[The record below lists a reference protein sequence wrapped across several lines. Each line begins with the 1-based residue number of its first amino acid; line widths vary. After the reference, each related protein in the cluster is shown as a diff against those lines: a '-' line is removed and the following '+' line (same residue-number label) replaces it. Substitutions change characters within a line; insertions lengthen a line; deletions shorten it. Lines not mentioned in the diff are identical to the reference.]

1 MLITIVL
8 ILFYLLT
15 PIFLIYLAHVSKTFN
30 KIGAVV
36 MAYGL
41 GLFVGNIGLFPRASE
56 ALVAILGGKAFLPQ
70 AEMLNHFASGKI
82 TESDLNLNHI
92 HSVQDLIM
100 SIAIPIALPLLLFSL
115 DIKRWIKLAKE
126 AFLSLVLGVSS
137 LIIVLIAGFF
147 MFKDH
152 INESW
157 KIAGMLIGVYT
168 GGTPNL
174 AAVGTALDVSPNN
187 FVLVNT
193 YDMVLGSIC
202 LLFLLTGAQKIFN
215 KVLPHFNESHEKF
228 KLKKVVN
235 ENEGIDNYLGMLT
248 KRGIFQLGKALGLSI
263 LILGIS
269 FGISLLVP
277 KSSQMVIII
286 LSITTLGLI
295 LGTINSI
302 SSIEKT
308 FQLGMYF
315 IIVFSLVVASMAD
328 LRSMFQIDF
337 LHLFLFVALVVFGSM
352 AVHVFLSYLFK
363 VDSDTTI
370 ITISALTFSPPFIP
384 VVAAALKN
392 KEIIITGI
400 TSGIL
405 GYAFGNY
412 LGVAMAY
419 FLKGFL

>member
-1 MLITIVL
+1 MIL
-8 ILFYLLT
+8 ILSLFLFY
-15 PIFLIYLAHVSKTFN
+15 FLVPVLFIYMVHISKTMN

-36 MAYGL
+36 MAYGFGIL
-41 GLFVGNIGLFPRASE
+41 IGNIGIIPGAS
-56 ALVAILGGKAFLPQ
+56 AAFKAIL
-70 AEMLNHFASGKI
+70 AEKSFIPYADALNYLHLGRI
-82 TESDLNLNHI
+82 TESDLSLNQI
-92 HSVQDLIM
+92 ASVQDMIM

-115 DIKRWIKLAKE
+115 DLKRWMKLAGE
-126 AFLSLVLGVSS
+126 AFLSLMLGVSS

-147 MFKDH
+147 LFKDH
-152 INESW
+152 ITESW
-157 KIAGMLIGVYT
+157 KIAGMLSGVYT

-174 AAVGTALDVSPNN
+174 AAIGTALEVSPNT

-202 LLFLLTGAQKIFN
+202 LFFLLTGAQKLFN
-215 KVLPHFNESHEKF
+215 TILPHFNESHEKF
-228 KLKKVVN
+228 KLKKVVA

-248 KRGIFQLGKALGLSI
+248 KKGSLQLAKALALSV
-263 LILGIS
+263 LILGVS
-269 FGISLLVP
+269 FGLSLLVP
-277 KSSQMVIII
+277 KNSQTVTII
-286 LSITTLGLI
+286 LSITTFGL
-295 LGTINSI
+295 LLSLNKTIAG
-302 SSIEKT
+302 IEKT

-315 IIVFSLVVASMAD
+315 IIIFSLVIASKSD
-328 LRSMFQIDF
+328 LKSMFQIDF
-337 LHLFLFVALVVFGSM
+337 LNLFFYIALVIFGSM
-352 AVHVFLSYLFK
+352 IVHVFLSWLFK

-370 ITISALTFSPPFIP
+370 ITITALTFSPPFVP

-412 LGVAMAY
+412 LGVGLAY

>member
-1 MLITIVL
+1 MILVIILV
-8 ILFYLLT
+8 LFYFLT
-15 PIFLIYLAHVSKTFN
+15 PILLIYLTHISKTVN

-36 MAYGL
+36 MAYAIGL
-41 GLFVGNIGLFPRASE
+41 LLGNIGLFPKASTAFK
-56 ALVAILGGKAFLPQ
+56 ALLAGRPAIPHNEVLKYL
-70 AEMLNHFASGKI
+70 AEGRIA
-82 TESDLNLNHI
+82 ESDITLNHI
-92 HSVQDLIM
+92 NSVQDTIM
-100 SIAIPIALPLLLFSL
+100 SIAIPLALPLLLFSL
-115 DIKRWIKLAKE
+115 NIKRWIKLAKE
-126 AFLSLVLGVSS
+126 ALLSLLLGVSS
-137 LIIVLIAGFF
+137 LIIVLVAGFF
-147 MFKDH
+147 IFKDR
-152 INESW
+152 ITESW
-157 KIAGMLIGVYT
+157 KVAGMLSGVYT

-174 AAVGTALDVSPNN
+174 AAIGTALDVSPNT
-187 FVLVNT
+187 FVLINT

-202 LLFLLTGAQKIFN
+202 LLFLLTGAQKLFN
-215 KVLPHFNESHEKF
+215 KVLPHFHDSHEKF
-228 KLKKVVN
+228 RLKKVVK

-248 KRGIFQLGKALGLSI
+248 RRGVVQLGKALGLSV

-277 KSSQMVIII
+277 KSSQTVIII
-286 LSITTLGLI
+286 LSITTLGLL
-295 LGTINSI
+295 LGLINSI

-337 LHLFLFVALVVFGSM
+337 LQLFLYVAFAVFGSM
-352 AVHVFLSYLFK
+352 IVHIFLSRLFK
-363 VDSDTTI
+363 VDTDTTI
-370 ITISALTFSPPFIP
+370 ITITALTFSPPFVP
-384 VVAAALKN
+384 VVASALKN

-412 LGVAMAY
+412 LGVGLAY

>member
-1 MLITIVL
+1 
-8 ILFYLLT
+8 
-15 PIFLIYLAHVSKTFN
+15 
-30 KIGAVV
+30 
-36 MAYGL
+36 MAYAL
-41 GLFVGNIGLFPRASE
+41 GLLLGNIGLFPKASAAYK
-56 ALVAILGGKAFLPQ
+56 ALLAGRTAIPQ
-70 AEMLNHFASGKI
+70 GDLLNYLAEGRI
-82 TESDLNLNHI
+82 TESDITFNQI
-92 HSVQDLIM
+92 SSVQDAIM
-100 SIAIPIALPLLLFSL
+100 SIAIPLALPLLLFSL
-115 DIKRWIKLAKE
+115 DIKRWLKLAKE
-126 AFLSLVLGVSS
+126 ALLSLVLGVSS
-137 LIIVLIAGFF
+137 LIIVLVAGFF
-147 MFKDH
+147 LFKDH
-152 INESW
+152 IAESW
-157 KIAGMLIGVYT
+157 KVAGMLSGIYT

-174 AAVGTALDVSPNN
+174 AAIGTALDVSPNT

-215 KVLPHFNESHEKF
+215 MILPHFNESHEKF
-228 KLKKVVN
+228 RLKKVVK

-248 KRGIFQLGKALGLSI
+248 KRGILQLGKALGLSV
-263 LILGIS
+263 LILGVS

-277 KSSQMVIII
+277 KSSQTVIII
-286 LSITTLGLI
+286 LSITTLGLL
-295 LGTINSI
+295 LGLINSI

-337 LHLFLFVALVVFGSM
+337 LHLFLYVAFAVFGSM
-352 AVHVFLSYLFK
+352 IVHVFLSWIFK

-370 ITISALTFSPPFIP
+370 ITITALTFSPPFVP
-384 VVAAALKN
+384 VVASALKN

-412 LGVAMAY
+412 LGVGLAY
-419 FLKGFL
+419 FLKEFL

>member
-1 MLITIVL
+1 MILVITLV
-8 ILFYLLT
+8 LFYILT
-15 PIFLIYLAHVSKTFN
+15 PVLLIYLTHISKTFN

-36 MAYGL
+36 MAYAIGL
-41 GLFVGNIGLFPRASE
+41 LLGNIGLFPKASATFK
-56 ALVAILGGKAFLPQ
+56 ALLAGRPAIPHSDLLKYL
-70 AEMLNHFASGKI
+70 AEGRI
-82 TESDLNLNHI
+82 TESDITLNHI
-92 HSVQDLIM
+92 SSVQDTIM
-100 SIAIPIALPLLLFSL
+100 SIAIPLALPLLLFSL

-126 AFLSLVLGVSS
+126 ALLSLVLGVSS
-137 LIIVLIAGFF
+137 LIIVLVAGFF
-147 MFKDH
+147 LFKDH
-152 INESW
+152 ITESW
-157 KIAGMLIGVYT
+157 KIAGMLSGVYT

-174 AAVGTALDVSPNN
+174 AAVGTALDVSPNT

-202 LLFLLTGAQKIFN
+202 LLFLLTGAQKLFN

-228 KLKKVVN
+228 RLKKVVK

-248 KRGIFQLGKALGLSI
+248 KRGIIQLGKALCLSI
-263 LILGIS
+263 LILGVS

-277 KSSQMVIII
+277 KSAQTVTII
-286 LSITTLGLI
+286 LSITTLGLL
-295 LGTINSI
+295 LGLINSI

-337 LHLFLFVALVVFGSM
+337 LHLFLYVAFTVFGSM
-352 AVHVFLSYLFK
+352 IVHVFLSWVFK

-370 ITISALTFSPPFIP
+370 ITISALTFSPPFVP
-384 VVAAALKN
+384 VVASALKN

-412 LGVAMAY
+412 LGVGLAY